1 MLHSNR
7 IFVIEIADHI
17 MKRIEF
23 IQFCEDLKP
32 MLYRMACNMLI
43 SKDEAKDAV
52 QDVFLKLWKNKSML
66 DSVDNPSGYA
76 VQTLKN
82 RCKDILKSKSAQN
95 LRIVH
100 WRDSAENT
108 TQTTEF
114 NADYWVGRVLKMLEK
129 LPVQQQQI
137 FRMRELEGFEYEEIA
152 TYLGLKEATVRMN
165 LSRARSFIK
174 EQLKEAYFN
183 QKLG

>member
-7 IFVIEIADHI
+7 LFVIQTASIT
-17 MKRIEF
+17 MKSKDF
-23 IQFCEDLKP
+23 IHFCEDIKP

-52 QDVFLKLWKNKSML
+52 QDVFLKLWNNKSML
-66 DSVDNPSGYA
+66 DTIENPSGYA
-76 VQTLKN
+76 VQALKN
-82 RCKDILKSKSAQN
+82 RCKDILKSKSAQH

-100 WRDSAENT
+100 WRDTAVSMPESTEVNT
-108 TQTTEF
+108 
-114 NADYWVGRVLKMLEK
+114 DYWLNRVLKMIEE
-129 LPVQQQQI
+129 LPLQQQQI

-165 LSRARSFIK
+165 LSRARNFIK
-174 EQLKEAYFN
+174 ERLKNAYYN